1 MMVGGIDH
9 EGDLAAAK
17 LRIRVEQGAGSLRE
31 SQRLRREEADEQ
43 FTGRLWALTVVGLIY
58 VAVLVF
64 G

>member
-43 FTGRLWALTVVGLIY
+43 FTGRLWALTVVGLLY
-58 VAVLVF
+58 VAYLVF

>member
-9 EGDLAAAK
+9 EGDLAATK

-43 FTGRLWALTVVGLIY
+43 FTGRLWALTVVGLLYLAY
-58 VAVLVF
+58 VIF